1 MPIIDRQRSWSARR
15 QCIANLTRKDD
26 VNAYPV
32 ALHDRYI
39 AEKMSLGEG
48 SRAGGREVRMS
59 GHRRLAAVGAVA
71 ALALVGAAGSGFA
84 ATPQKIYRDLADN
97 GRLDGTYTRAEIE
110 RAFNLRQVLR
120 TDKQPTTTPRKPI
133 AVAPAGE
140 AARPPRAAK
149 RSERRVPFSALDVA
163 LLVAGGG
170 PLLLIGAG
178 LRRRIVS
185 RASEPHAVSS

>member
-1 MPIIDRQRSWSARR
+1 
-15 QCIANLTRKDD
+15 
-26 VNAYPV
+26 
-32 ALHDRYI
+32 
-39 AEKMSLGEG
+39 
-48 SRAGGREVRMS
+48 MS

-71 ALALVGAAGSGFA
+71 ALALLGAGSAFA

-97 GRLDGTYTRAEIE
+97 GRLNGNYTRADIE

-120 TDKQPTTTPRKPI
+120 TDEQPTTAPRKPI
-133 AVAPAGE
+133 AVARAGE
-140 AARPPRAAK
+140 ATQSPRAVK
-149 RSERRVPFSALDVA
+149 RSERRVPFSVLDVA

-185 RASEPHAVSS
+185 TRSEPHAVSS

>member
-1 MPIIDRQRSWSARR
+1 
-15 QCIANLTRKDD
+15 
-26 VNAYPV
+26 
-32 ALHDRYI
+32 
-39 AEKMSLGEG
+39 MSLGEG

-71 ALALVGAAGSGFA
+71 ALALLGAGSAFA

-97 GRLDGTYTRAEIE
+97 GRLDGKYTRADIE

-120 TDKQPTTTPRKPI
+120 TDEQPTTAPRKPI
-133 AVAPAGE
+133 AVARAGE
-140 AARPPRAAK
+140 ATQSPRAVR
-149 RSERRVPFSALDVA
+149 RSERRVPFSVLDVA

-185 RASEPHAVSS
+185 TRSEPHVVSS

>member
-1 MPIIDRQRSWSARR
+1 MATIDRQRSWSARR
-15 QCIANLTRKDD
+15 QCFANLTRKDD
-26 VNAYPV
+26 VNAYPA

-71 ALALVGAAGSGFA
+71 ALALLGAGSAFA

-97 GRLDGTYTRAEIE
+97 GRLDGKYTRADIE

-120 TDKQPTTTPRKPI
+120 TDEQPTIAPRKPI
-133 AVAPAGE
+133 AVARAGE
-140 AARPPRAAK
+140 ATQSPRAVK
-149 RSERRVPFSALDVA
+149 RSERRVPFSVLDVA

-178 LRRRIVS
+178 LRRRMVS
-185 RASEPHAVSS
+185 TRSEPHAVSS